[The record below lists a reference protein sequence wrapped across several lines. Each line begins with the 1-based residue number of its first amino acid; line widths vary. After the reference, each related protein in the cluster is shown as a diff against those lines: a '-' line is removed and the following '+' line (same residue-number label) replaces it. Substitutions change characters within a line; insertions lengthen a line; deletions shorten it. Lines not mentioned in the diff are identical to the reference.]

1 MRLKRIKLN
10 NFRHHI
16 STEIF
21 FKEGLTVFVGPN
33 GSGKSTIIE
42 AICFGL
48 FGSVALRTRVKDV
61 IPYWRQDEDFLV
73 ELEVISDQK
82 LLRLVRTSNTAT
94 LEIDG
99 KQTAKGSS
107 EVNDLV
113 AKIIRIDYDKFV
125 STFLSEQK
133 RLEFLSKFK
142 GRTERENFF
151 LEVLGYNLVDSFLES
166 IREEKKIVKAKL
178 ESNQKEDL
186 ERLEF
191 QKTTLINQKSK
202 LASKLEE
209 LRGKLEEK
217 KELLGKHQVKLSQ
230 LAEKRDCY
238 LGLKEK
244 LVDIESQLLK
254 LKKELSASSV
264 GSVDEE
270 LKMFKAKHQ
279 MLSDEIEKLR
289 ANLEQKDWEF
299 QQNLARL
306 EARLDNARQE
316 EQALRVFLN
325 LLNSQEARILKCPT
339 CGQDLKDP
347 QQAEFHVRN
356 KLKRL
361 QSEIQLLNEQ
371 LRKLSEERQGL
382 QDDRKKIESRL
393 NDKKE
398 LEQEIK
404 LKEEFVQKELVRKG
418 EEQVKKRVLEEME
431 LKRANIAR
439 QLEELDF
446 NEELYNQLKFQ
457 VQAKELELKNISE
470 EASKLSGELE
480 RVNGSLDQIKKLIE
494 ELKTYQ
500 KEVVKVQKHL
510 RDLEVFEKVVANFRA
525 FVSEKIRPHLSFLAS
540 KYVSVLT
547 GSRISA
553 INLAKD
559 FSFQVISGSDVINL
573 LSGGEEDIISLS
585 LRLAL
590 SELILRKEGF
600 KFELLIL
607 DEVFGYLDTERRTE
621 TLNLLFNFK
630 SIFSQI
636 ILISHIENVQD
647 FADST
652 VRFKLD
658 PETGMSI
665 VTQV

>member
-61 IPYWRQDEDFLV
+61 IPYWRQGEDFLV
-73 ELEVISDQK
+73 ELEVVSDQK
-82 LLRLVRTSNTAT
+82 LLRLVRTSNTAA

-99 KQTAKGSS
+99 KQAAKGSA
-107 EVNDLV
+107 EVNELV
-113 AKIIRIDYDKFV
+113 TKIIRIDYDKFV

-142 GRTERENFF
+142 GRTDRENFF
-151 LEVLGYNLVDSFLES
+151 LEVLGYSLVDSFLEG

-178 ESNQKEDL
+178 ESHQKEDL
-186 ERLEF
+186 ERLDS
-191 QKTTLINQKSK
+191 QKTTLIDQQSK

-217 KELLGKHQVKLSQ
+217 KELLGKHQLKLSK

-244 LVDIESQLLK
+244 LVDLESQILK
-254 LKKELSASSV
+254 LKEELSPSSV
-264 GSVDEE
+264 GLADEE
-270 LKMFKAKHQ
+270 LKMLKAKHQ
-279 MLSDEIEKLR
+279 LLSDEIEKLR
-289 ANLEQKDWEF
+289 ANVEQKDLEF
-299 QQNLARL
+299 QQTLARL

-325 LLNSQEARILKCPT
+325 SLKSQEARLLKCPT

-347 QQAEFHVRN
+347 QQAEFHVQS
-356 KLKRL
+356 KIKSL
-361 QSEIQLLNEQ
+361 QAEIQLLNEQ
-371 LRKLSEERQGL
+371 LEKLNRERQGL
-382 QDDRKKIESRL
+382 LEERKKIESRL
-393 NDKKE
+393 NDKKL
-398 LEQEIK
+398 LEREIK
-404 LKEEFVQKELVRKG
+404 LKEECVQNELVRKG
-418 EEQVKKRVLEEME
+418 EEQIKRRVLEEIELRRSDVME
-431 LKRANIAR
+431 QLK
-439 QLEELDF
+439 ELDF
-446 NEELYNQLKFQ
+446 SEELYNQLKFQ

-470 EASKLSGELE
+470 EASKLAGELE
-480 RVNGSLDQIKKLIE
+480 RVNGSVDQITKLIE
-494 ELKTYQ
+494 DLRAQQREM
-500 KEVVKVQKHL
+500 VKVQKDL
-510 RDLEVFEKVVANFRA
+510 SDLEIFERVVANFRA

-553 INLAKD
+553 ISLAKD

-590 SELILRKEGF
+590 SELILRREGF

-607 DEVFGYLDTERRTE
+607 DEVFGYLDSERRTE

-636 ILISHIENVQD
+636 ILISHIESVQD

-652 VRFKLD
+652 VKFRLD